1 MSLLAK
7 VTPQEATGTVAEEYA
22 RIEAALGRVPEAF
35 QLYSLSPELL
45 SQQWQFL
52 GYYFRH
58 PTLSGPLLAFMRLS
72 ISDVVRCDYCID
84 VNAGLLL
91 NLFGWSPEQ
100 LAAARHDRGAAPLS
114 ERERVL
120 LEFCVDAARSMG
132 RVDPARLA
140 VVRAAGWSDRDILD
154 AVLHASRSV
163 AADIL
168 FNTFGLESEGMQ

>member
-1 MSLLAK
+1 MSLLSK

-58 PTLSGPLLAFMRLS
+58 PTLSGPLLAFMRLCV
-72 ISDVVRCDYCID
+72 SDAVRCDYCID

-91 NLFGWSPEQ
+91 NLFGWSHEQ
-100 LAAARHDRGAAPLS
+100 LSAARRDLHAAPLS

-120 LEFCVDAARSMG
+120 VAYCVDAARSIG
-132 RVDPARLA
+132 QVDPARLA

-154 AVLHASRSV
+154 AVLHAARGVS
-163 AADIL
+163 ADIL
-168 FNTFGLESEGMQ
+168 FNTFGLEPEGMQ